1 MSHELKFVFHQSH
14 LPDFDL
20 LFLTDGG
27 YFLGAIRI
35 HLRPEK
41 DSAWLRN
48 LCRLIGGGPGSKQ
61 EGLYQGWGRHTT
73 GSTLWETFPPRT

>member
-1 MSHELKFVFHQSH
+1 VSHKLKFVLRQSH

-35 HLRPEK
+35 LK
-41 DSAWLRN
+41 CSSSW
-48 LCRLIGGGPGSKQ
+48 
-61 EGLYQGWGRHTT
+61 
-73 GSTLWETFPPRT
+73 RTRRQ